1 MFDRSRLSATG
12 KNDSRGCPDGRML
25 DREVTRPVD
34 GPLLPAGSGTADLP
48 GGTYARDAAVINQSA
63 RRARPAGAVCELAP
77 EFGDQLV

>member
-1 MFDRSRLSATG
+1 
-12 KNDSRGCPDGRML
+12 ML

-63 RRARPAGAVCELAP
+63 DEHGLQAPYASLLRNLATNLSEAHAGRR
-77 EFGDQLV
+77 